1 MKIKKCIAI
10 LFIFFVVIALSPN
23 QTFAKKGGSGKS
35 DSREIV
41 GSSVQT
47 NPVPTIPSSSD
58 TVSAPGL
65 NEITSGMSGVGNA
78 TTGGKISN
86 ILNAV
91 IKLIQVAGS
100 GVAVIVVT
108 MLRHKIH
115 ACKFVRKSRY

>member
-1 MKIKKCIAI
+1 MKIKKCMAI

-23 QTFAKKGGSGKS
+23 QTFAKKGGGGKS
-35 DSREIV
+35 ESKELDS
-41 GSSVQT
+41 GLVQT
-47 NPVPTIPSSSD
+47 NPVPTIPSSND
-58 TVSAPGL
+58 TDLAPGL

-115 ACKFVRKSRY
+115 ACKFIRKSRY